1 MQRERPAHSEA
12 RLYTW
17 RLRYTSFH
25 TFARIYIYV
34 PEGTPSGTGAPVPGH
49 SKGTGPVLRGTFS
62 FKDFKKDF
70 KKDTRKNSEFETW
83 AAPARFGGEGGV
95 AWRATALSGR
105 FARRR
110 GRVGLTHRTAGARAP
125 LLARRSS
132 LAPLLPP
139 PLQGQGFSGSAP
151 PAPRRHGRRTD
162 GLHPGSGQQGPR
174 EGAPRPPPPP
184 PPAPRPPPR
193 PASVLMPQAVL
204 GSYSLARLASIQILK
219 LRADTLEDPPCYC
232 SYRTPSFR
240 PSPGHTAPPPPSGI
254 GRPS

>member
-1 MQRERPAHSEA
+1 MSKISKNIPLTFKNEKLEKNFNTHLKNTFWNGGPRSRPLEGNGSRSKGDLFLQGLQEGQER
-12 RLYTW
+12 
-17 RLRYTSFH
+17 
-25 TFARIYIYV
+25 
-34 PEGTPSGTGAPVPGH
+34 TPSL
-49 SKGTGPVLRGTFS
+49 SQ
-62 FKDFKKDF
+62 
-70 KKDTRKNSEFETW
+70 TW

-95 AWRATALSGR
+95 EWRAAALSGR

-151 PAPRRHGRRTD
+151 PAPRRHGRRRRTD